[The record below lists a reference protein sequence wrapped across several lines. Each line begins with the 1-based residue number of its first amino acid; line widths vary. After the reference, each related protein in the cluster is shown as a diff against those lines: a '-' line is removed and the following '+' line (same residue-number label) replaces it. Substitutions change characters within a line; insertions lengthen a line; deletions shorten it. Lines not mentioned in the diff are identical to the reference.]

1 MTAGRSRKDPQGHF
15 MEKKKEETKRCNE
28 SGIEVRPL
36 YTREDMKGLDPEKD
50 IGEPGDFP
58 YTRGIH
64 RTMYRDRLWTMRQ
77 YSGFGTPRD
86 SNQRY
91 KYLLEQG
98 QTGLSVALDLPT
110 QMGLDPDH
118 PMSLGEV
125 GRVGVCINTLKDM
138 ETLFEGLALDK
149 VTTSFTINA
158 TAAMLLAMYLCVAE
172 KQGVPFQRVGG
183 TIQNDILKEYVA
195 RGAWIYPPE
204 FSVRLIVDTIEYC
217 AQHAPRFNPISI
229 SGAHFRDAGCT
240 AAQEAAF
247 TLADAVEYVQAVL
260 DRGLPVDDFAGQL
273 SFYFYTH
280 NNLFEEVAK
289 YRAMRKLW
297 AKLMKER
304 FKAKN
309 PRSWLFRFGVVC
321 GGSTLMPQQHEI
333 NTIRVS
339 YQALASV
346 LGGVQSMFTCAMDE
360 PFSIP
365 TEETARLAL
374 RIQQVLG
381 FETGVADTADP
392 LGGSYFVESLTQEM
406 ADKIEELMARIEA
419 RGGMISSI
427 QEGFIQK
434 EILEEA
440 YKKEKRMRTGEMVV
454 VGVNRFTVEE
464 EEKETKLH
472 EYNPEVARE
481 QIESLNQLR
490 RTRDPAKVNKD
501 LEQLR
506 TAAKGH
512 KNLMPYLMEAFKDY
526 VSLGEVCQVFKEE
539 FGTFQQPLDI

>member
-1 MTAGRSRKDPQGHF
+1 MA
-15 MEKKKEETKRCNE
+15 EKKEEGKKFTE
-28 SGIEVRPL
+28 SGIEVKPL
-36 YTREDMKGLDPEKD
+36 YSREDVENFDPSRN
-50 IGEPGDFP
+50 IGEAGEFP

-64 RTMYRDRLWTMRQ
+64 KAMYRDRLWTMRQ

-91 KYLLEQG
+91 KYLIEQG

-110 QMGLDPDH
+110 QMGLDPDD

-125 GRVGVCINTLKDM
+125 GRVGVCISHLKDM
-138 ETLFEGLALDK
+138 MTLFDGLSLDK
-149 VTTSFTINA
+149 ITTSFTINA
-158 TAAMLLAMYLCVAE
+158 TAAMLLAMYLCVAQ
-172 KQGVPFQRVGG
+172 KQGVPFDKVGG

-217 AQHAPRFNPISI
+217 AQHVPRFNPISI

-240 AAQEAAF
+240 AVQEAAF
-247 TLADAVEYVQAVL
+247 TLADGMEYIKAVL
-260 DRGLPVDDFAGQL
+260 DRGLDIDDFAPQL

-280 NNLFEEVAK
+280 NNFFEEVAK

-297 AKLMKER
+297 AVYMKEK

-381 FETGVADTADP
+381 YETGVVDTADP
-392 LGGSYFVESLTQEM
+392 LGGSYFVESLTKEM
-406 ADKIEELMARIEA
+406 GDKIEELMERIEA
-419 RGGMISSI
+419 RGGMIQSI
-427 QEGFIQK
+427 KEGFIQK

-440 YKKEKRMRTGEMVV
+440 YKKEKRIRTGEMVV
-454 VGVNRFTVEE
+454 VGVNRFTIEE
-464 EEKETKLH
+464 EEKELRLH
-472 EYNPEVARE
+472 EYNPQVARE

-490 RTRDPAKVNKD
+490 KIRDKEKVNRHI
-501 LEQLR
+501 EELR
-506 TAAKGH
+506 AAGRNH
-512 KNLMPYLMEAFKDY
+512 VNLMPGLMEAFKDY
-526 VSLGEVCQVFKEE
+526 VSLGEVCQVFREE
-539 FGTFQQPLDI
+539 FGIFEQPTVF

>member
-1 MTAGRSRKDPQGHF
+1 MA
-15 MEKKKEETKRCNE
+15 EKKEASKKITE
-28 SGIEVRPL
+28 SGIEVKSL
-36 YTREDMKGLDPEKD
+36 YSQEDIKNLDPSRN
-50 IGEPGDFP
+50 IGGAGEYP

-64 RTMYRDRLWTMRQ
+64 KAMYRDRLWTMRQ

-91 KYLLEQG
+91 KYLIGQG

-110 QMGLDPDH
+110 QMGLDPDD

-125 GRVGVCINTLKDM
+125 GRVGVCISHLKDM
-138 ETLFEGLALDK
+138 KTLFDGLSLDK
-149 VTTSFTINA
+149 ITTSFTINA

-172 KQGVPFQRVGG
+172 KQGVPFDKVGG

-204 FSVRLIVDTIEYC
+204 FSIRLIVDTIEYC
-217 AQHAPRFNPISI
+217 AQHVPRFNPISI

-240 AAQEAAF
+240 AVQEAAF
-247 TLADAVEYVQAVL
+247 TLADAMEYVKAVL
-260 DRGLPVDDFAGQL
+260 DRGLDIDDFAPQL

-280 NNLFEEVAK
+280 NNFFEEVAK

-297 AKLMKER
+297 AVYMRER

-381 FETGVADTADP
+381 YETGVVDTADP
-392 LGGSYFVESLTQEM
+392 LGGSYFVESLTKEM
-406 ADKIEELMARIEA
+406 GDKIEELLERIEA
-419 RGGMISSI
+419 RGGMVQSI
-427 QEGFIQK
+427 KEGFIQK

-440 YKKEKRMRTGEMVV
+440 YKKEKRIRTGEMVV
-454 VGVNRFTVEE
+454 VGVNRFTIEE
-464 EEKETKLH
+464 EEKELRLH
-472 EYNPEVARE
+472 EYNPQVARDQVE
-481 QIESLNQLR
+481 LLNQLR
-490 RTRDPAKVNKD
+490 KIRDQEKVKRHI
-501 LEQLR
+501 EQLR
-506 TAAKGH
+506 ATG
-512 KNLMPYLMEAFKDY
+512 KNNVNLIPGLMEAFKDY
-526 VSLGEVCQVFKEE
+526 VSLGEVCQVFREE
-539 FGTFQQPLDI
+539 FGIFEQPAVF

>member
-1 MTAGRSRKDPQGHF
+1 MTAGRSRKDLRGHF

-28 SGIEVRPL
+28 SGIEVKPL

-110 QMGLDPDH
+110 QMGLDPDD

-149 VTTSFTINA
+149 ITTSFTINA

-172 KQGVPFQRVGG
+172 KQGVPFHKVGG

-195 RGAWIYPPE
+195 RGAWIYPPQ

-392 LGGSYFVESLTQEM
+392 LGGSYFVERLTRDMEQETYDYFETIDRM
-406 ADKIEELMARIEA
+406 GGMVVAIEHGYPQREVAESAYSFQQAVERRDKIIVGINGFVAETEEPLPILYIDETVGDRQVARLEKLRRERDNDRVRRALDDLRKTAGGTGNLMYPLLEAARSYA
-419 RGGMISSI
+419 
-427 QEGFIQK
+427 
-434 EILEEA
+434 
-440 YKKEKRMRTGEMVV
+440 TVGEMCDALRDVW
-454 VGVNRFTVEE
+454 GEYVEV
-464 EEKETKLH
+464 
-472 EYNPEVARE
+472 PV
-481 QIESLNQLR
+481 I
-490 RTRDPAKVNKD
+490 
-501 LEQLR
+501 
-506 TAAKGH
+506 
-512 KNLMPYLMEAFKDY
+512 
-526 VSLGEVCQVFKEE
+526 
-539 FGTFQQPLDI
+539 

>member
-1 MTAGRSRKDPQGHF
+1 
-15 MEKKKEETKRCNE
+15 MERKKEDTKKFTE

-36 YTREDMKGLDPEKD
+36 YSEEDVKNLDSDRD
-50 IGEPGDFP
+50 IGKPGEYP

-64 RTMYRDRLWTMRQ
+64 KTMHRDRLWTMRQ
-77 YSGFGTPRD
+77 YSGFGTPKD
-86 SNQRY
+86 SNERY

-125 GRVGVCINTLKDM
+125 GRVGVSISTLKDM
-138 ETLFEGLALDK
+138 ETLFDGLPLDK
-149 VTTSFTINA
+149 ITTSFTINA

-172 KQGVPFQRVGG
+172 KQGVPFEKVGG

-204 FSVRLIVDTIEYC
+204 FSMRLIVDTIEYC
-217 AQHAPRFNPISI
+217 AKYAPRFNSISI
-229 SGAHFRDAGCT
+229 AGAHFRDAGST
-240 AAQEAAF
+240 AVQEAAF
-247 TLADAVEYVQAVL
+247 TLADAVEYVRAVL
-260 DRGLPVDDFAGQL
+260 DRGMNIDDFAPQL
-273 SFYFYTH
+273 SFFFYTH
-280 NNLFEEVAK
+280 NNFFEEVAK

-297 AKLMKER
+297 ARIMKEK

-309 PRSWLFRFGVVC
+309 PKSCLFRFGVVC
-321 GGSTLMPQQHEI
+321 GGSTLFPQQHEI

-374 RIQQVLG
+374 RIQQVLA
-381 FETGVADTADP
+381 FETGVVDTSDP
-392 LGGSYFVESLTQEM
+392 LGGSYFIESLTKEM
-406 ADKIEELMARIEA
+406 EDKIEELIEKIES
-419 RGGMISSI
+419 RGGMIRSI
-427 QEGFIQK
+427 KDGFVQK

-440 YKKEKRMRTGEMVV
+440 YKKEKKVNSGEMVV
-454 VGVNRFTVEE
+454 VGVNQFTIDE
-464 EEKETKLH
+464 EEKELRLH
-472 EYNPEVARE
+472 EYNTQVAKD
-481 QIESLNQLR
+481 QIELLNQIR
-490 RTRDPAKVNKD
+490 RTRDNEKVKRHID
-501 LEQLR
+501 QLR
-506 TAAKGH
+506 TCAKNSG
-512 KNLMPYLMEAFKDY
+512 NLMPCLIEAFKDY

-539 FGTFQQPLDI
+539 YGTFQQPTVI

>member
-1 MTAGRSRKDPQGHF
+1 MK
-15 MEKKKEETKRCNE
+15 KKKEERKKFTE
-28 SGIEVRPL
+28 SGIEVKSL
-36 YTREDMKGLDPEKD
+36 YTQEDIKTLDPSGD
-50 IGEPGDFP
+50 MGEPGEYP

-64 RTMYRDRLWTMRQ
+64 KTMYRDRLWTMRQ

-138 ETLFEGLALDK
+138 ETLFDGLALDRI
-149 VTTSFTINA
+149 TTSFTINA
-158 TAAMLLAMYLCVAE
+158 TAAMLLGMYLCVAE
-172 KQGVPFQRVGG
+172 KQGVPFDKVGG

-240 AAQEAAF
+240 AVQEAAF
-247 TLADAVEYVQAVL
+247 TLADAIEYVKAVL
-260 DRGLPVDDFAGQL
+260 NRGMDIDDFAAQL

-297 AKLMKER
+297 ARYMKEK

-321 GGSTLMPQQHEI
+321 GGSTLMPQQYEI

-392 LGGSYFVESLTQEM
+392 LGGSYFVESLTKEM
-406 ADKIEELMARIEA
+406 EDKVSELMERIEA
-419 RGGMISSI
+419 RGGMIKSI
-427 QEGFIQK
+427 KEGFIQK

-440 YKKEKRMRTGEMVV
+440 YQKEKRMKTGEMVV
-454 VGVNRFTVEE
+454 VGVNRFTIEE
-464 EEKETKLH
+464 EEKELRLH
-472 EYNPEVARE
+472 EYNPQVARE

-490 RTRDPAKVNKD
+490 RTRDQEKIKRH
-501 LEQLR
+501 LGQLR
-506 TAAKGH
+506 TAGRNQE
-512 KNLMPYLMEAFKDY
+512 NLMPYLIEAFKDY
-526 VSLGEVCQVFKEE
+526 ASLGEVCQVFKEE
-539 FGTFQQPLDI
+539 FGIFEQPSVF

>member
-1 MTAGRSRKDPQGHF
+1 MGRK
-15 MEKKKEETKRCNE
+15 MAEKKEESKKFTE
-28 SGIEVRPL
+28 SGIEVKSL
-36 YTREDMKGLDPEKD
+36 YSHEDIKNLDPSRN
-50 IGEPGDFP
+50 IGGAGEYP

-64 RTMYRDRLWTMRQ
+64 KAMYRDRLWTMRQ

-91 KYLLEQG
+91 KYLIEQG

-110 QMGLDPDH
+110 QMGLDPDD

-125 GRVGVCINTLKDM
+125 GRVGVCLSNLEDM
-138 ETLFEGLALDK
+138 KTLFDGLSLDK

-172 KQGVPFQRVGG
+172 KQGVPFAKVGG

-204 FSVRLIVDTIEYC
+204 FSLRLIVDTIEYC
-217 AQHAPRFNPISI
+217 AQHVPRFNPISV

-240 AAQEAAF
+240 AVQEAAF
-247 TLADAVEYVQAVL
+247 TLADAMEYVKAVL
-260 DRGLPVDDFAGQL
+260 DRGMDIDDFAPQL

-280 NNLFEEVAK
+280 NNFFEEVAK

-297 AKLMKER
+297 AVYMKEK

-333 NTIRVS
+333 NTVRVS

-381 FETGVADTADP
+381 YETGVADTADP
-392 LGGSYFVESLTQEM
+392 LGGSYFVEFLTKEM
-406 ADKIEELMARIEA
+406 ADKIEELMERIEA
-419 RGGMISSI
+419 RGGMIQSI
-427 QEGFIQK
+427 KEGFIQK

-440 YKKEKRMRTGEMVV
+440 YKKEKRIRSGELVV
-454 VGVNRFTVEE
+454 VGVNRFTIKEE
-464 EEKETKLH
+464 DKELRFH
-472 EYNPEVARE
+472 EYNPQVARE
-481 QIESLNQLR
+481 QIELLNQLR
-490 RTRDPAKVNKD
+490 KIRDKEKVKRHI
-501 LEQLR
+501 EQLR
-506 TAAKGH
+506 TAGRNNE
-512 KNLMPYLMEAFKDY
+512 NLMPYLMEAFKDY
-526 VSLGEVCQVFKEE
+526 VSLGEVCQVFREE
-539 FGTFQQPLDI
+539 FGIFEQPTVF